1 MLCEALPPKIFFH
14 STLLKE
20 RMRKIKRHN
29 LSKTEQSAKTNFFE
43 SLTTLRSKNFELTK
57 DAYIS
62 EDHAQNFSDLNNFS
76 VILQKQNGEQQKSV
90 PAQKS
95 KSSIIFLLEA
105 LLGTTMQENKDTKA
119 LIQK

>member
-1 MLCEALPPKIFFH
+1 L
-14 STLLKE
+14 
-20 RMRKIKRHN
+20 
-29 LSKTEQSAKTNFFE
+29 
-43 SLTTLRSKNFELTK
+43 LRSKNFKLTK

-62 EDHAQNFSDLNNFS
+62 EDHAQKISDLNNFS

-119 LIQK
+119 LLQK

>member
-1 MLCEALPPKIFFH
+1 MQN
-14 STLLKE
+14 
-20 RMRKIKRHN
+20 KRHN
-29 LSKTEQSAKTNFFE
+29 LSKIEQSAKTNFLE
-43 SLTTLRSKNFELTK
+43 ALTLLRSKNFDLTK
-57 DAYIS
+57 DAHIS
-62 EDHAQNFSDLNNFS
+62 EDHAQIFSDLNIFS